1 MPCQRLAMET
11 GKDNMLYTV
20 IISKAGTT
28 PLFGPMLVK
37 SAVEARAMLLDELVR
52 HLETLR
58 TIQPTDQ
65 ASVRDTEKA
74 INDLRSYD
82 LSNPFRVVL
91 PSGSDDIL
99 LTFKIFTTDDELSTS
114 TAEDL
119 KRDPE
124 TSFPQPLP
132 DNII

>member
-1 MPCQRLAMET
+1 MET
-11 GKDNMLYTV
+11 GKNNMLYTV
-20 IISKAGTT
+20 IISKAGTI

-37 SAVEARAMLLDELVR
+37 SAVEARAILLDELTR

-65 ASVRDTEKA
+65 AALIDTNQA
-74 INDLRSYD
+74 MTDLRAYD

-91 PSGSDDIL
+91 PAGSDANL
-99 LTFKIFTTDDELSTS
+99 LTFKIFTTDDEISTT

-119 KRDPE
+119 KRDHQTP
-124 TSFPQPLP
+124 FPCPPP
-132 DNII
+132 DNLI